1 MSLQREPRG
10 TREPREPRYYRL
22 KRHLTELTRT
32 LEPGSAVPTER
43 DLAVQF
49 DTSRTTVRQALHEL
63 VVEGRLE
70 RVQGRGTFVAKPKV
84 AQNLELTSY
93 TEDLRAQGLDPTSR
107 LITME
112 YVRAAGDVPARL
124 AVTPGARVVHL
135 VRLRL
140 VGGEPMAIERS
151 YLEAARFPGLRRHL
165 TRLGSLYAA
174 LDDGY
179 GVRLGG
185 AEETIETALASPEE
199 AALLGV
205 DTGLALLLLSRHGF
219 DLDGRPVEWG
229 RSVYRGDRYR
239 FVAHLSREPR

>member
-1 MSLQREPRG
+1 MSLQREARG
-10 TREPREPRYYRL
+10 PREPREPRYYRL

-49 DTSRTTVRQALHEL
+49 GTSRTTVRQAMHEL

-124 AVTPGARVVHL
+124 AVPPGARVVHL

-174 LDDGY
+174 LDEGY
-179 GVRLGG
+179 GVRLGR